1 MHGSPWAAVHLMKMA
16 RTVQEHIETII
27 YEDVEDFIRAAH
39 ISPVPA
45 AHIQDR
51 QLWVRVGVGGLVR
64 SPVPPNGCYKT
75 ASFGSEPRSGGVG
88 QPEVS
93 SR

>member
-45 AHIQDR
+45 AHMR
-51 QLWVRVGVGGLVR
+51 
-64 SPVPPNGCYKT
+64 YY
-75 ASFGSEPRSGGVG
+75 FGIESESDSDS
-88 QPEVS
+88 QAN
-93 SR
+93 